1 MHDIRFIRENPEIFD
16 AGLKRRGL
24 EPLAEKLIAIDEERR
39 ALTTEVQVAQS
50 RRNEASKLIGAAM
63 GKGDKETA
71 EALKAEVAALKESM
85 PALEAKADE
94 AAARLKAE
102 LEVIPN
108 LPADDVPEGAD
119 EEANVEVSR
128 WGTPR
133 EFDFTPKEHAD
144 LAPALGMDFE
154 TGARLSGARFTFLRG
169 DMARLHRA
177 LGQFM
182 LDVQTREHG
191 YEECNPPVLV
201 KDEAMYGT
209 DKLPKFAEDS
219 FGILN
224 EFKKIQITRESL
236 EQSRESRRR
245 SIRPIEELEEYI
257 WENIQKLRGTLDTET
272 MGTITRSFREFYEGL
287 VQQSDETLDM
297 YEKLMDR
304 LNELRS
310 RNQASAL
317 WLIPTSE
324 VSLTASVMGELLD
337 ESALPMR
344 LTALTLCFRSEAGA
358 AGRDTR
364 GFIRQHQFEK
374 CELVSIVRP
383 EDSEAE
389 HERMTRAA
397 ETILERLE
405 LPYRK
410 LLLCTGDMGF
420 GARKTY
426 DLEVWLPGQGAFR
439 EISSCSNTGD
449 FQARRMGT
457 RYRVAGEQKKTEF
470 VHTLNGSGLAVGRTL
485 VAVIENYQNAD
496 GSVTVPDALL
506 PYMGGIT
513 RLEPQN

>member
-1 MHDIRFIRENPEIFD
+1 MHDIRLIRENRSAFD
-16 AGLKRRGL
+16 AQLARRGL
-24 EPLAEKLIAIDEERR
+24 TPQAETLLQLDERRR
-39 ALTTEVQVAQS
+39 ALATEMQTAQA
-50 RRNEASKLIGAAM
+50 RRNDASKLIGAAM
-63 GKGDKETA
+63 AKGDA
-71 EALKAEVAALKESM
+71 AAADALKAEVAALKDRL
-85 PALEAKADE
+85 PALEAEEKDV
-94 AAARLKAE
+94 AAQLKAA
-102 LEVIPN
+102 LDIIPN
-108 LPADDVPEGAD
+108 LPADDVPDGAG
-119 EEANVEVSR
+119 EEDNVEVSR

-133 EFDFTPKEHAD
+133 NFDFTPREHAD

-169 DMARLHRA
+169 HMARLHRA

-182 LDVQTREHG
+182 LDVQTLEHG
-191 YEECNPPVLV
+191 YTECNPPVLV
-201 KDEAMYGT
+201 RDEAMYGT
-209 DKLPKFAEDS
+209 DKLPKFAED
-219 FGILN
+219 G
-224 EFKKIQITRESL
+224 
-236 EQSRESRRR
+236 
-245 SIRPIEELEEYI
+245 
-257 WENIQKLRGTLDTET
+257 
-272 MGTITRSFREFYEGL
+272 FRTT
-287 VQQSDETLDM
+287 D
-297 YEKLMDR
+297 DR
-304 LNELRS
+304 
-310 RNQASAL
+310 

-337 ESALPMR
+337 ESALPIR

-383 EDSEAE
+383 EESEAE
-389 HERMTRAA
+389 HQRMTSAA
-397 ETILERLE
+397 ETILERLN

-426 DLEVWLPGQGAFR
+426 DLEVWLPGQAAYR

-449 FQARRMGT
+449 FQARRMNT
-457 RYRVAGEQKKTEF
+457 RYRVTGEQKRTEF

-506 PYMGGIT
+506 PYMGGVS
-513 RLEPQN
+513 RLEV

>member
-1 MHDIRFIRENPEIFD
+1 MHDIRLIRENPEAFD
-16 AGLKRRGL
+16 AGLARRGL
-24 EPLAEKLIAIDEERR
+24 APIAKALIVLDEERR
-39 ALTTEVQVAQS
+39 AVTTQVQVAQG

-63 GKGDKETA
+63 GKGDKDA
-71 EALKAEVAALKESM
+71 AAALKAEVAALKDEM
-85 PALEAKADE
+85 PALEERADALAAKLKE
-94 AAARLKAE
+94 A
-102 LEVIPN
+102 LEIIPN
-108 LPADDVPEGAD
+108 LPSADVPDGGG
-119 EEANVEVSR
+119 EEENVEVAR

-133 EFDFTPKEHAD
+133 DFDFAPKEHAD
-144 LAPALGMDFE
+144 IAPALGMDFE
-154 TGARLSGARFTFLRG
+154 TGTRLSGARFTFLRG

-182 LDVQTREHG
+182 LDVQTGEHG
-191 YEECNPPVLV
+191 YAECNPPVLV
-201 KDEAMYGT
+201 GDDAMYGT
-209 DKLPKFAEDS
+209 DKLPKFADDS
-219 FGILN
+219 F
-224 EFKKIQITRESL
+224 KT
-236 EQSRESRRR
+236 
-245 SIRPIEELEEYI
+245 SIRKPNPQVYDELMAHAVKHGLPPTIDKYSKLVERLK
-257 WENIQKLRGTLDTET
+257 WEDPAYR
-272 MGTITRSFREFYEGL
+272 R
-287 VQQSDETLDM
+287 
-297 YEKLMDR
+297 
-304 LNELRS
+304 
-310 RNQASAL
+310 

-337 ESALPMR
+337 EAALPMR

-389 HERMTRAA
+389 HGRMVRAA
-397 ETILERLE
+397 ETILERLA

-426 DLEVWLPGQGAFR
+426 DLEVWLPGQGAYR

-449 FQARRMGT
+449 FQARRMNT
-457 RYRVAGEQKKTEF
+457 RYRVAKDSGGEQKTNQF

-506 PYMGGIT
+506 PYMGGVT
-513 RLEPQN
+513 RLEPAS

>member
-1 MHDIRFIRENPEIFD
+1 MHDIRLIRENRSAFD
-16 AGLKRRGL
+16 AQLARRGL
-24 EPLAEKLIAIDEERR
+24 APQASDLLRLDERRR
-39 ALTTEVQVAQS
+39 ALATEMQAAQA
-50 RRNEASKLIGAAM
+50 RRNDASKLIGAAM
-63 GKGDKETA
+63 AKGDMA
-71 EALKAEVAALKESM
+71 AADALKAEVAALKDRL
-85 PALEAKADE
+85 PALEAEEKDV
-94 AAARLKAE
+94 AAQLKAA
-102 LEVIPN
+102 LDIIPN
-108 LPADDVPEGAD
+108 LPADDVPDGAS
-119 EEANVEVSR
+119 EEENVEVSR

-133 EFDFTPKEHAD
+133 DFDFTPREHAD
-144 LAPALGMDFE
+144 IAPALGMDFE

-169 DMARLHRA
+169 HMARLHRA

-191 YEECNPPVLV
+191 YQECNPPVLV
-201 KDEAMYGT
+201 RDEAMHGT

-219 FGILN
+219 FR
-224 EFKKIQITRESL
+224 T
-236 EQSRESRRR
+236 
-245 SIRPIEELEEYI
+245 
-257 WENIQKLRGTLDTET
+257 TD
-272 MGTITRSFREFYEGL
+272 
-287 VQQSDETLDM
+287 
-297 YEKLMDR
+297 DR
-304 LNELRS
+304 
-310 RNQASAL
+310 

-337 ESALPMR
+337 EAALPMR

-389 HERMTRAA
+389 HQRMTRAA
-397 ETILERLE
+397 ETILERLA

-449 FQARRMGT
+449 FQARRMNT
-457 RYRVAGEQKKTEF
+457 RYRVTGEQKRTEF

-506 PYMGGIT
+506 PYMGGLT
-513 RLEPQN
+513 KLEPTS